1 VLAGPSYKT
10 ESISFPVHESLPP
23 VPVPSSLKVSESSV
37 AELRTRVGVGE
48 GDALTEGV
56 GEGDALTEGV
66 GETFVA
72 QYGSMVARMAA
83 RTEEFVP
90 QYVTLVSGL
99 PWNAVELKEVKSVGI
114 VTVLNEPYLKA

>member
-10 ESISFPVHESLPP
+10 ESINFPVHESFPP

-37 AELRTRVGVGE
+37 AALRTRV
-48 GDALTEGV
+48 GV

-83 RTEEFVP
+83 RTEVFVP

-114 VTVLNEPYLKA
+114 VSA